1 MKAAIAYAIF
11 FGFTLRLLVAIW
23 NGFFGPSFSADGDA
37 TFFHLD
43 AVAVS
48 KNPRFDEF
56 RMGWV
61 YSDAL
66 GWFYYFTTDSLF
78 LGSLLSCIAWLVSA
92 LILQNLSL
100 ILSIERKFQTR
111 IMLIYAFLPSSILMT
126 SVTLR
131 EPYQMMFVNLAIY
144 AALKIYLHKSA
155 VYWLWLFAGCIGMG
169 ILHGALFVFGF
180 FIVIGIILLNVL
192 RGRNGISLSKLVP
205 VVPFVLLILYY
216 GLSLFTNVAY
226 SLDTGLYDAVAV
238 YQKNHLNADA
248 RTIYTDSI
256 EIDSATSFLL
266 FIPRAFFQYL
276 FEPFPWNVST
286 IADVVVLFENIL
298 RAWLICKAWTGL
310 RNMRV
315 QVRRPVLFVFLS
327 YFVIEFI
334 WSLGTANWGTAV
346 RHHLPSMGMLLL
358 AAFAYAVNK
367 SGLEVK
373 SRAANSKVALI

>member
-1 MKAAIAYAIF
+1 MKAAIAYALF

-23 NGFFGPSFSADGDA
+23 NGFYGPSFGADGDA

-48 KNPRFDEF
+48 TNPTFDEF

-66 GWFYYFTTDSLF
+66 GWFYYLTTDSLF

-92 LILQNLSL
+92 LILQNCSL
-100 ILSIERKFQTR
+100 ILSIERKFQAR
-111 IMLIYAFLPSSILMT
+111 IMLIYAFLPSSILIT

-131 EPYQMMFVNLAIY
+131 EPYQMLFVNLAIY

-155 VYWLWLFAGCIGMG
+155 VYWLWLFTGCVGMG
-169 ILHGALFVFGF
+169 MLHGALFMFGLF
-180 FIVIGIILLNVL
+180 VVIGTMFLLAL
-192 RGRNGISLSKLVP
+192 RGRNGISLVKLVF
-205 VVPFVLLILYY
+205 VVPFIAFILYY
-216 GLSLFTNVAY
+216 GLSLFTSVAY
-226 SLDTGLYDAVAV
+226 SLDNGLFAGVGV
-238 YQKNHLNADA
+238 YQQNQLNADA
-248 RTIYTDSI
+248 RTTYTDSI

-276 FEPFPWNVST
+276 FEPLPWNVST
-286 IADVVVLFENIL
+286 TADVVVLLENSL
-298 RAWLICKAWTGL
+298 RAWLIWKAWSGL

-315 QVRRPVLFVFLS
+315 QGRRPVLFVFLS
-327 YFVIEFI
+327 YFVIEII

-346 RHHLPSMGMLLL
+346 RHHLPSMGLLLL
-358 AAFAYAVNK
+358 AAFAYSANK
-367 SGLEVK
+367 AGLQVK
-373 SRAANSKVALI
+373 SRAANSKVALR